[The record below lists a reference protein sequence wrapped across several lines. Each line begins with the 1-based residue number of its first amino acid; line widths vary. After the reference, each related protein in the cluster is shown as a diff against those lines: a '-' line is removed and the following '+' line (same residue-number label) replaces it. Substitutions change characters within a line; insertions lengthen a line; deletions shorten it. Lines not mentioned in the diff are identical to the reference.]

1 MSDVTTPAAGAQP
14 TGSAG
19 RLLQAGRERRGL
31 ELDALAQLLKV
42 PVRKLQALEADRFEE
57 LPGAAFTR
65 SLAQSYA
72 RQVGV
77 DVQEVLAL
85 LPQAIVPPQRLEHVS
100 RGLQTPYREGSGA
113 HFGGSG
119 GRGGF
124 EGFRPVHGVA
134 LALLALALLLWL
146 LPPLSTLLPSLGLSS
161 RSEPAAEVAAGSEA
175 AASSTVVVETV
186 HGTPGEQVVSP
197 VQPVPPAA
205 SAAPVTPAP
214 VTPAP
219 VAASAAPSAPA
230 PVPAAAT
237 PVGTV
242 VLKTRAASWIE
253 VRDAGNAVLLSR
265 TLQPG
270 ETVGLDGAM
279 PMRVRVGVASAL
291 ELSLRG
297 EPVDLKPYTRD
308 TSATVVLK

>member
-186 HGTPGEQVVSP
+186 HGVPAEQVTT
-197 VQPVPPAA
+197 PVPPAA
-205 SAAPVTPAP
+205 SAVPVM
-214 VTPAP
+214 PAP
-219 VAASAAPSAPA
+219 VAASAPPAASSASA
-230 PVPAAAT
+230 PVPATAA
-237 PVGTV
+237 PAGTV

-265 TLQPG
+265 TLQSG

-279 PMRVRVGVASAL
+279 PMQVRVGVASAL

-297 EPVDLKPYTRD
+297 EPVDLKPYTRG

>member
-1 MSDVTTPAAGAQP
+1 MSDVTTPTAGAQP

-175 AASSTVVVETV
+175 AASSTVVVETI
-186 HGTPGEQVVSP
+186 HGTPGEQVVLP

-205 SAAPVTPAP
+205 SAVPVMP
-214 VTPAP
+214 VP
-219 VAASAAPSAPA
+219 VAASAPPAAPSASA
-230 PVPAAAT
+230 PVPAAAA
-237 PVGTV
+237 PAGTV

-297 EPVDLKPYTRD
+297 EPVDLKPYTRG

>member
-85 LPQAIVPPQRLEHVS
+85 LPQAVVPPQRLEHVS

-146 LPPLSTLLPSLGLSS
+146 LPPLPTLLPSLGLSS
-161 RSEPAAEVAAGSEA
+161 RSEPAAEVASEAA

-186 HGTPGEQVVSP
+186 HGTPGEQVAT
-197 VQPVPPAA
+197 PVPPVLPAA
-205 SAAPVTPAP
+205 SAVP

-219 VAASAAPSAPA
+219 VAASAPPA

-237 PVGTV
+237 PAGTV
-242 VLKTRAASWIE
+242 VLKTSAASWIE

-297 EPVDLKPYTRD
+297 EPVDLKPYTRG

>member
-161 RSEPAAEVAAGSEA
+161 RSELAAEVAAGSEA

-186 HGTPGEQVVSP
+186 HGVPAEQVTT
-197 VQPVPPAA
+197 PVPPAA
-205 SAAPVTPAP
+205 SAVPVM
-214 VTPAP
+214 PAP
-219 VAASAAPSAPA
+219 VAASAPPAASSASA
-230 PVPAAAT
+230 PVPATAA
-237 PVGTV
+237 PAGTV

-297 EPVDLKPYTRD
+297 EPVDLKPYTRG

>member
-186 HGTPGEQVVSP
+186 HGVPAEQVTT
-197 VQPVPPAA
+197 PVPPAA
-205 SAAPVTPAP
+205 SAVPVMP
-214 VTPAP
+214 VP
-219 VAASAAPSAPA
+219 VAASAPPAASSASA
-230 PVPAAAT
+230 PVPATAA
-237 PVGTV
+237 PAGTV

-265 TLQPG
+265 TLQSG

-279 PMRVRVGVASAL
+279 PMQVRVGVASAL

-297 EPVDLKPYTRD
+297 EPVDLKPYTRG

>member
-161 RSEPAAEVAAGSEA
+161 RSELAAEVAAGSEA

-186 HGTPGEQVVSP
+186 HGVPAEQVTT
-197 VQPVPPAA
+197 PVPPAA
-205 SAAPVTPAP
+205 SAVPVM
-214 VTPAP
+214 PAP
-219 VAASAAPSAPA
+219 VAASAPPAASSASA
-230 PVPAAAT
+230 PVPATAA
-237 PVGTV
+237 PAGTV

-265 TLQPG
+265 TLQSG

-279 PMRVRVGVASAL
+279 PMQVRVGVASAL

-297 EPVDLKPYTRD
+297 EPVDLKPYTRG